1 MMEVDKMLNVKKLEN
16 KLNEVQKRC
25 SARLFDTKDIEET
38 INELK
43 QRREELLQDKICKK
57 YLKRIDFYKEYAV
70 PNSYKY
76 RAETT
81 RLSGYITR
89 YGRIYINVS
98 RKRADHRPYGGLI
111 KKFTSIFD

>member
-1 MMEVDKMLNVKKLEN
+1 MLNMRKLEN
-16 KLNEVQKRC
+16 KLNEVQKKC
-25 SARLFDTKDIEET
+25 KARLFNIRDIEEI

-70 PNSYKY
+70 PNNYKY

-81 RLSGYITR
+81 RISGYITK
-89 YGRIYINVS
+89 YGRIVINIY
-98 RKRADHRPYGGLI
+98 RTDARHIPYGGLI
-111 KKFTSIFD
+111 EKFTPIFE

>member
-1 MMEVDKMLNVKKLEN
+1 MLNMKKLEN

-25 SARLFDTKDIEET
+25 SARLFNTKDVEET

-43 QRREELLQDKICKK
+43 QKREELLQDKINKK

-81 RLSGYITR
+81 CISGHITK
-89 YGRIYINVS
+89 YGRIVINIY
-98 RKRADHRPYGGLI
+98 RTDARHIPYGGI
-111 KKFTSIFD
+111 IEKFTPIFD